1 MTKSEFTGQ
10 TLQVA
15 AQPCKRRR
23 PVSRVA
29 GLLAQGAN
37 VRPKSLLSARN
48 PLPSG
53 RKIAQRGPVIIH
65 KYKNDS
71 ISSVLAASRKCSLEN
86 AFRFVKMAV
95 LGAFLFV
102 VPLRA
107 ATIETMASLTNPLPG
122 SEPSPTPDPYF
133 IPNPD
138 YPQVRLSNGTLYG
151 TSFGSFNGGG
161 SVHGS
166 VFKLAPNGSV
176 SVLYQF
182 QAATEDE
189 ANPTVLIAGADGNL
203 YGATAP
209 RAVGDLNGM
218 IYQLTPSGIF
228 TPLYHFHDG
237 KGTHATSL
245 MQAADGNFYGTA
257 AGDSSGGF
265 FNHPPEMHNAGII
278 FKLTPAGVFTTLYT
292 FTGGADGSF
301 PNAITEGPDG
311 NFYGSTRCG
320 PESPLNVFS
329 GFGKIFKIT
338 PAGAMTTLLTF
349 TGGND
354 GGNPG
359 RLIQGGDG
367 NMYGIAGY
375 PTIGTVFKVT
385 PAGARNTVYRFEGN
399 NGSGPSRL
407 IASTDGNVYGTT
419 QDGGLPQAGSIYRID
434 PAGQV
439 TAYLFDGAS
448 TGGHPSQ
455 LFEGEEH
462 NLYGATA
469 MGGASGHGTVFRLNL
484 APPRNLLNIS
494 TRSQVLTDSKVLI
507 GGFIIS
513 GTAPKRV
520 IIRGIGPSLNGVGVT
535 LQDPTLELH
544 QGINTIAI
552 NDNWREHEAEVQAT
566 SIPPTNDLESA
577 IVATLAPGAYTAI
590 LQGKS
595 NGTGV
600 GVVEVYDLDQAAA
613 SRLANISTRAFVDT
627 GNNVMIGGLIVSGG
641 VGGGTARV
649 ILRAIGPSLSASG
662 VEGALQ
668 DPNLELHDASGT
680 TVAANDNWKLRPDGS
695 SQQGEIEATSIP
707 PANDLEAALVQ
718 TLAPG
723 NYTAIVGGTGNTSG
737 VAVVEAYTLQ

>member
-1 MTKSEFTGQ
+1 M
-10 TLQVA
+10 
-15 AQPCKRRR
+15 
-23 PVSRVA
+23 
-29 GLLAQGAN
+29 
-37 VRPKSLLSARN
+37 
-48 PLPSG
+48 
-53 RKIAQRGPVIIH
+53 RGVIIY

-71 ISSVLAASRKCSLEN
+71 ICYLRTASQKYSLRH
-86 AFRFVKMAV
+86 ALRFAKIAV
-95 LGAFLFV
+95 LGATLFV
-102 VPLRA
+102 MPLRA

-122 SEPSPTPDPYF
+122 SEPSPTPDPNF
-133 IPNPD
+133 EPD
-138 YPQVRLSNGTLYG
+138 PDFPQVRLPNGMLYG
-151 TSFGSFNGGG
+151 TSFGNFNGGG

-176 SVLYQF
+176 TVLYAF

-189 ANPTVLIAGADGNL
+189 ANPTILIGGADGNL

-218 IYQLTPSGIF
+218 IYKLTPSGAF

-265 FNHPPEMHNAGII
+265 FNHPPEMHNAGIF
-278 FKLTPAGVFTTLYT
+278 FKLTPAGVFTTIYS
-292 FTGGADGSF
+292 FTGLADGSL
-301 PNAITEGPDG
+301 PNAVTQGADG
-311 NFYGSTRCG
+311 NFYGSTLCG
-320 PESPLNVFS
+320 PESPLNVFT

-338 PAGAMTTLLTF
+338 PAGAMTTLFTF

-359 RLIQGGDG
+359 RVIQGGDG
-367 NMYGIAGY
+367 NFYGIAGY
-375 PTIGTVFKVT
+375 PTIGTVFRVT
-385 PAGARNTVYRFEGN
+385 PAGVRNTLYRFEGD

-419 QDGGLPQAGSIYRID
+419 QDGGIPQAGSIYKID

-439 TAYLFDGAS
+439 TAYLFDGAA
-448 TGGHPSQ
+448 TGAHPSQ

-469 MGGASGHGTVFRLNL
+469 MGGASSHGTIFRLNL

-494 TRSQVLTDSKVLI
+494 TRSQVLTDNKVLI
-507 GGFIIS
+507 GGFIITGS
-513 GTAPKRV
+513 VPKRV

-535 LQDPTLELH
+535 LQDPMLELH
-544 QGINTIAI
+544 QGLSTIAF
-552 NDNWREHEAEVQAT
+552 NDDWREHQAEVEAT

-577 IVATLAPGAYTAI
+577 IVVTLAPGAYTAI
-590 LQGKS
+590 LQGKN

-600 GVVEVYDLDQAAA
+600 GVVEVYDLDQTAT
-613 SRLANISTRAFVDT
+613 SKLANISTRAFVDT

-649 ILRAIGPSLSASG
+649 ILRAIGPSLGAAG
-662 VEGALQ
+662 LQGALQ

-680 TVAANDNWKLRPDGS
+680 TIASNDNWKLRPDGS

-707 PANDLEAALVQ
+707 PTNDLESALVQ

-723 NYTAIVGGTGNTSG
+723 NYTTIVRGANTTSG
-737 VAVVEAYTLQ
+737 IAVVEAYTLQ